1 LLVFL
6 SVQNDPRC
14 SRLLVL
20 ALGVNNQL
28 SMNKTAFWNGFGT
41 ALQPILKLC
50 DRTSITGKVKP
61 RQAILPLP
69 HTPIA
74 ASSTAEVDNALQ
86 RLDDNKQK
94 WVLVDTTQR
103 AALLTACL
111 KNFMTLAKDMAVAGT
126 NAKGSYEGGI
136 GDEM

>member
-1 LLVFL
+1 M
-6 SVQNDPRC
+6 S
-14 SRLLVL
+14 
-20 ALGVNNQL
+20 
-28 SMNKTAFWNGFGT
+28 KTAFWNGFGN

-50 DRTSITGKVKP
+50 DRTAITGKVRP

-69 HTPIA
+69 HTSIA

-86 RLDDNKQK
+86 RLDEHKQQWIQQDAK
-94 WVLVDTTQR
+94 QR

-136 GDEM
+136 GDDM